1 MGVIFDLILS
11 GVYVLVGLIWAYFSL
26 NSIILFFKTIISLF
40 RMLFK
45 KSHNLKENF
54 IGFVIFCI
62 LANVVKYICRW
73 IDIEGDVAFYV
84 LSGMVILFI
93 SFVYKEVK
101 NLFTK
106 KTDEVEETNNEL
118 NEEVS

>member
-1 MGVIFDLILS
+1 MGVIVDFILS
-11 GVYVLVGLIWAYFSL
+11 GVYILIGLIWAFLSF
-26 NSIILFFKTIISLF
+26 NTIILFFKTIISLF

-62 LANVVKYICRW
+62 LVNVVKYICRW
-73 IDIEGDVAFYV
+73 TNIESDVAFYV
-84 LSGMVILFI
+84 LAGLVMFFI
-93 SFVYKEVK
+93 SFVYKEIK
-101 NLFTK
+101 KLFTK
-106 KTDEVEETNNEL
+106 KTDEEEELSNEL

>member
-1 MGVIFDLILS
+1 MGVIVDLILS
-11 GVYVLVGLIWAYFSL
+11 GVYVLIGLIWAYFSL

-54 IGFVIFCI
+54 LGFVLFCI

-73 IDIEGDVAFYV
+73 TGIEGDVAFYV
-84 LSGMVILFI
+84 LSGMIILFI

-106 KTDEVEETNNEL
+106 KTDDVEETNNEL